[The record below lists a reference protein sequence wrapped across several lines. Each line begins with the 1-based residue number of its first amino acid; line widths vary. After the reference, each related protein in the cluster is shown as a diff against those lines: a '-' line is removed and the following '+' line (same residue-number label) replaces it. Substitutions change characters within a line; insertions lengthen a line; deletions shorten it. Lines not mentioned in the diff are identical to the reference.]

1 MARNS
6 FNARTGGLVNTVVS
20 NVATSVGSAA
30 VTSIG
35 NIGNPNPAS
44 GGFASFS
51 VNTLLADT
59 IKTTSGI
66 ALNAGENYLTSQ
78 LQRALPRGENAA
90 ILNSVVT
97 QVASAGIKQISNFAS
112 QSIGGLF
119 GGLGDNVTTAGL
131 GAQAS
136 RSSKSIPDSVAS
148 KLPQADYGGQT
159 YTLENIVF
167 TLVPAN
173 AGAQTAPQG
182 QTSATLPTD
191 VGYSAEAAASLAPIK
206 ELKGAVALAGPAK
219 GINIAGKNFG
229 ANYALGS
236 APKVRGDLFAYDAPL
251 RDNPLW

>member
-78 LQRALPRGENAA
+78 LQRALPRGENSA

-119 GGLGDNVTTAGL
+119 GGLGNNVTTAGL

-159 YTLENIVF
+159 YTLENVVF

-182 QTSATLPTD
+182 QTPAKLPTD
-191 VGYSAEAAASLAPIK
+191 IGYSPAKAASLPSVDT
-206 ELKGAVALAGPAK
+206 LKKAMALTGPAT
-219 GINIAGKNFG
+219 GFDISGKNFG
-229 ANYALGS
+229 TNYSLGS
-236 APKVRGDLFAYDAPL
+236 VPKIKPSLFEAPL
-251 RDNPLW
+251 RDRPLW